1 MERPI
6 KSEEVHSGERLPP
19 VLPMVV
25 YRGERKWTSPLNING
40 LIERPPPGLSRYV
53 PAMRYLLLEE
63 VRMNDDALAN
73 MSNLVAEIF
82 RIEKSPSLEASIPP
96 FLSFLKWTTK
106 AGAQQD
112 SLKRAIKVWFT
123 RAQKPAKLVDSDDA
137 IEDMAL
143 EEIEPMLSERIQKW
157 TDELIQKGRD
167 EGITVGKAEGLAEGK
182 SEGLTEGHAR
192 VFIALFEKK
201 FGPMSD
207 AVLARVTSA
216 SADQL
221 LRFSERLLSATTLD
235 DVFSLD

>member
-1 MERPI
+1 M
-6 KSEEVHSGERLPP
+6 
-19 VLPMVV
+19 
-25 YRGERKWTSPLNING
+25 
-40 LIERPPPGLSRYV
+40 
-53 PAMRYLLLEE
+53 
-63 VRMNDDALAN
+63 
-73 MSNLVAEIF
+73 
-82 RIEKSPSLEASIPP
+82 
-96 FLSFLKWTTK
+96 
-106 AGAQQD
+106 
-112 SLKRAIKVWFT
+112 KRAIKVWFT